1 MTGHAGRGGAP
12 PAGHTERVRSGAQ
25 PGGDAEVL
33 RPRTHPSESARG
45 PRTLGRRRIA
55 VMIALGTIA
64 LVALYLLLPKLA
76 GLNQTWGRLSHGDSL
91 WLGAAAGAE
100 LLSIAGYAVLFRTV
114 FGRDM
119 RRLDWRASIQIPLAG
134 IAAIRLIAAAG
145 AGGVAVTA
153 WALGRAGME
162 ARVIACRM
170 VANLIVQYAVYVAAI
185 FIFGIGLG
193 IGLLPGHGPFELT
206 LLPAILSLALVG
218 LVLSAALLPAD
229 MERRIRRVR
238 GGPRWLRTFVRRAA
252 AAPVA
257 LGEGARTAAALIVA
271 RRPGLLGA
279 VVYWGFDVAALGF
292 SFRAFGSNPAVAVVV
307 LCYFL
312 GTLGSLL
319 PLPGGVGGVEGAMI
333 GSFVAFGIP
342 AGEAV
347 IGVLAYRAISFW
359 LPTLPGIAGYIALRR
374 TVRRW
379 ERTPDELTAATAD

>member
-1 MTGHAGRGGAP
+1 MTGHAGRGSAP
-12 PAGHTERVRSGAQ
+12 PAGHTERASAGAH
-25 PGGDAEVL
+25 PDAG
-33 RPRTHPSESARG
+33 RPHTGSSDSAHG
-45 PRTLGRRRIA
+45 PRTLGRRGIIL
-55 VMIALGTIA
+55 MIALVVIA
-64 LVALYLLLPKLA
+64 LVALYLLLPRLA
-76 GLNQTWGRLSHGDSL
+76 GLNQTWGRLRHGDPI
-91 WLGAAAGAE
+91 WLGAAAGVE
-100 LLSIAGYAVLFRTV
+100 LLSIVGYTVLFRTV
-114 FGRDM
+114 FGRGM
-119 RRLDWRASIQIPLAG
+119 HRLDWRASIQIPLAG

-170 VANLIVQYAVYVAAI
+170 VANLILQYAVYVAAI
-185 FIFGIGLG
+185 FVFGLG
-193 IGLLPGHGPFELT
+193 LGLGLLPGHGPFELT
-206 LLPAILSLALVG
+206 LLPAILSVALVG
-218 LVLSAALLPAD
+218 LMLSAALLPAD
-229 MERRIRRVR
+229 MERRIRRIK
-238 GGPRWLRTFVRRAA
+238 GGPRWLRAVMRRAA

-279 VVYWGFDVAALGF
+279 VFYWGFDVAALGF
-292 SFRAFGSNPAVAVVV
+292 SFRAFGTQPAVAVVV

-333 GSFVAFGIP
+333 GSFVAFGVP
-342 AGEAV
+342 AAQAV

-379 ERTPDELTAATAD
+379 ERAAEELPAAVTAD